1 MIFGCAFLA
10 SSVHHRAKGY
20 TLENMTLSEQQI
32 DLISRY
38 KSSYREGLTSQE
50 ASERRSDGLNT
61 VAP

>member
-1 MIFGCAFLA
+1 
-10 SSVHHRAKGY
+10 
-20 TLENMTLSEQQI
+20 MTLSEQQI
-32 DLISRY
+32 DLIGQY